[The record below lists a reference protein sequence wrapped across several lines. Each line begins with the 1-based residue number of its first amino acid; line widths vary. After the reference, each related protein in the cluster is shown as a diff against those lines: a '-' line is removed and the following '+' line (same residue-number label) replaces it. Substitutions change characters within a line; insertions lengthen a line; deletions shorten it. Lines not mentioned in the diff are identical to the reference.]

1 MLQKTSWNKCCLL
14 HRTWVPL
21 LFEGHLHITVLF
33 GWSNWMCCRHLST
46 AIVLRMWSKTCCWT
60 CKINLKKK
68 NTFKMP
74 APLPGSSAAVHP
86 HLRIPP
92 LQFPLPIWQP
102 RHLSWALEPAS
113 FCCSC
118 LAPVVPKLPECLL
131 GGLCSDL
138 RFVALWS
145 YSHQSLQRSLPDTPY
160 LSLSDEFMWSPPP
173 LSFSTANLKG
183 HVLHSW
189 HQWQNCHNDTWQMY
203 ERKLL
208 TSRAPT
214 GHRDGPGSKEK
225 FMHTLDGN
233 QEDYEMT
240 MKWMLFEGW

>member
-1 MLQKTSWNKCCLL
+1 MLSFAQDLSATALRRSPPHHCPLRLEQLNVLPPPFNSDSAEDVKQNLL
-14 HRTWVPL
+14 L
-21 LFEGHLHITVLF
+21 NMQNQLEE
-33 GWSNWMCCRHLST
+33 
-46 AIVLRMWSKTCCWT
+46 
-60 CKINLKKK
+60 K

-138 RFVALWS
+138 RFVAL
-145 YSHQSLQRSLPDTPY
+145 
-160 LSLSDEFMWSPPP
+160 
-173 LSFSTANLKG
+173 
-183 HVLHSW
+183 
-189 HQWQNCHNDTWQMY
+189 
-203 ERKLL
+203 
-208 TSRAPT
+208 
-214 GHRDGPGSKEK
+214 
-225 FMHTLDGN
+225 
-233 QEDYEMT
+233 
-240 MKWMLFEGW
+240 